1 MKSILLVEDNMS
13 LNRGI
18 QFSLM
23 KEGYNVIATD
33 SMKESQQ
40 KLNKEKVDLIIL
52 DINLPDGNGFDYCL
66 DIRKTSNIPIIFL
79 TALDSE
85 IDVVNSLDMGAD
97 DYITKPFRLRELI
110 SRVNAII
117 RRTSNDCDFNIIQSK
132 DIFFY
137 INEMKI
143 EKHGKEIFLSKTELK
158 LLQYFMKNYQKILS
172 KEQIIESLWNIDG
185 EFINENTVAV
195 NIRRIREKIEEVPS
209 KPEYIQTIRGI
220 GYVWK
225 EGCVRK

>member
-33 SMKESQQ
+33 SIKESQQ

-85 IDVVNSLDMGAD
+85 IDVVNGLDMGAD

-110 SRVNAII
+110 SIVNAII

-132 DIFFY
+132 DIVFY

-172 KEQIIESLWNIDG
+172 KEQIIENLWNIDG

-209 KPEYIQTIRGI
+209 QPEYIQTVRGI

>member
-33 SMKESQQ
+33 SIKESQQ

-85 IDVVNSLDMGAD
+85 IDVVNGLDMGAD

-132 DIFFY
+132 DIVFY

>member
-85 IDVVNSLDMGAD
+85 IDVVNGLDMGAD

>member
-1 MKSILLVEDNMS
+1 MKSILLVEDNIS

-23 KEGYNVIATD
+23 KEGYNVIAID
-33 SMKESQQ
+33 SIKEAQQ
-40 KLNKEKVDLIIL
+40 KLSKEKIDLIIL
-52 DINLPDGNGFDYCL
+52 DVNLPDGNGFDYCL
-66 DIRKTSNIPIIFL
+66 HIRKTSNIPIIFL

-85 IDVVNSLDMGAD
+85 IDMVNGLDMGAD

-117 RRTSNDCDFNIIQSK
+117 RRTSKDSDFNIIQSK
-132 DIFFY
+132 DIVFY
-137 INEMKI
+137 INEMKV
-143 EKHGKEIFLSKTELK
+143 EKYEKEIFLSKTELK

-172 KEQIIESLWNIDG
+172 KEQILENLWDIDG

-195 NIRRIREKIEEVPS
+195 NIRRIREKIEEIPS

>member
-85 IDVVNSLDMGAD
+85 IDVVNGLDMGAD

-185 EFINENTVAV
+185 EFINENTIAV

>member
-33 SMKESQQ
+33 SMKEYQQ

-79 TALDSE
+79 TSLDSE
-85 IDVVNSLDMGAD
+85 IDVVNGLDMGAD

>member
-33 SMKESQQ
+33 SIKESQQ

-66 DIRKTSNIPIIFL
+66 DIIKTSNIPIIFL

-85 IDVVNSLDMGAD
+85 IDVVNGLDMGAD

-110 SRVNAII
+110 SIVNAII

-132 DIFFY
+132 DIVFY

-172 KEQIIESLWNIDG
+172 KEQIIENLWNIDG

-209 KPEYIQTIRGI
+209 QPEYIQTIRGI

>member
-40 KLNKEKVDLIIL
+40 KLKKEKVDLIIL

-85 IDVVNSLDMGAD
+85 IDVVNGLDMGAD

>member
-33 SMKESQQ
+33 SIKESQQ

-85 IDVVNSLDMGAD
+85 IDVVNGLDMGAD

-110 SRVNAII
+110 SIVNAII

-132 DIFFY
+132 DIVFY

-172 KEQIIESLWNIDG
+172 KEQIIENLWNIDG

-209 KPEYIQTIRGI
+209 QPEYIQTIRGI

>member
-1 MKSILLVEDNMS
+1 
-13 LNRGI
+13 
-18 QFSLM
+18 
-23 KEGYNVIATD
+23 
-33 SMKESQQ
+33 
-40 KLNKEKVDLIIL
+40 L

-85 IDVVNSLDMGAD
+85 IDVVNGLDMGAD

-132 DIFFY
+132 DIVFY

>member
-33 SMKESQQ
+33 SIKESQQ

-66 DIRKTSNIPIIFL
+66 DIRKTSNISIIFL

-85 IDVVNSLDMGAD
+85 IDVVNGLDMGAD

-132 DIFFY
+132 DIVFY

-172 KEQIIESLWNIDG
+172 KEQIIENLWNIDG

>member
-1 MKSILLVEDNMS
+1 
-13 LNRGI
+13 
-18 QFSLM
+18 
-23 KEGYNVIATD
+23 
-33 SMKESQQ
+33 
-40 KLNKEKVDLIIL
+40 
-52 DINLPDGNGFDYCL
+52 
-66 DIRKTSNIPIIFL
+66 
-79 TALDSE
+79 
-85 IDVVNSLDMGAD
+85 
-97 DYITKPFRLRELI
+97 
-110 SRVNAII
+110 
-117 RRTSNDCDFNIIQSK
+117 
-132 DIFFY
+132 
-137 INEMKI
+137 MKI

>member
-85 IDVVNSLDMGAD
+85 IDVVNGLDMGAD

-143 EKHGKEIFLSKTELK
+143 EKHRKEIFLSKTELK

>member
-33 SMKESQQ
+33 SIKESQQ

-85 IDVVNSLDMGAD
+85 IDVVNGLDMGAD

-132 DIFFY
+132 DIVFY

-172 KEQIIESLWNIDG
+172 KEQIIENLWNIDG

>member
-33 SMKESQQ
+33 SIKESQQ

-85 IDVVNSLDMGAD
+85 IDVVNGLDMGAD

-117 RRTSNDCDFNIIQSK
+117 RRTSNDCDFNIIQSR
-132 DIFFY
+132 DIVFY

>member
-23 KEGYNVIATD
+23 KERYNVIATD
-33 SMKESQQ
+33 SIKESQQ

-85 IDVVNSLDMGAD
+85 IDVVNGLDMGAD

-132 DIFFY
+132 DIVFY

>member
-1 MKSILLVEDNMS
+1 MRSILLVEDNMS

-33 SMKESQQ
+33 SIKESQQ

-85 IDVVNSLDMGAD
+85 IDVVNGLDMGAD

-132 DIFFY
+132 DIVFY

>member
-33 SMKESQQ
+33 SIKESQQ

-85 IDVVNSLDMGAD
+85 IDVVNGLDMGAD

-110 SRVNAII
+110 LRVNAII

-132 DIFFY
+132 DIVFY

-172 KEQIIESLWNIDG
+172 KEQIIENLWNIDG

-209 KPEYIQTIRGI
+209 QPEYIQTVRGI

>member
-23 KEGYNVIATD
+23 KERYNVIATD
-33 SMKESQQ
+33 SIKESQQ

-85 IDVVNSLDMGAD
+85 IDVVNGLDMGAD

-132 DIFFY
+132 DIVFY

-172 KEQIIESLWNIDG
+172 KEQIIENLWNIDG

-195 NIRRIREKIEEVPS
+195 NVRRIREKIEEVPS

>member
-85 IDVVNSLDMGAD
+85 IDVVNGLDMGAD

-110 SRVNAII
+110 SRINAII

>member
-66 DIRKTSNIPIIFL
+66 DIRKTSNIP
-79 TALDSE
+79 
-85 IDVVNSLDMGAD
+85 
-97 DYITKPFRLRELI
+97 
-110 SRVNAII
+110 
-117 RRTSNDCDFNIIQSK
+117 
-132 DIFFY
+132 
-137 INEMKI
+137 
-143 EKHGKEIFLSKTELK
+143 
-158 LLQYFMKNYQKILS
+158 
-172 KEQIIESLWNIDG
+172 
-185 EFINENTVAV
+185 
-195 NIRRIREKIEEVPS
+195 
-209 KPEYIQTIRGI
+209 
-220 GYVWK
+220 
-225 EGCVRK
+225 

>member
-79 TALDSE
+79 TSLDSE
-85 IDVVNSLDMGAD
+85 IDVVNGLDMGAD

>member
-1 MKSILLVEDNMS
+1 MKSTLLVEDNMS

-33 SMKESQQ
+33 SIKESQQ

-117 RRTSNDCDFNIIQSK
+117 RRASNDCDFNIIQSK
-132 DIFFY
+132 DIVFY

-172 KEQIIESLWNIDG
+172 IED
-185 EFINENTVAV
+185 
-195 NIRRIREKIEEVPS
+195 
-209 KPEYIQTIRGI
+209 
-220 GYVWK
+220 
-225 EGCVRK
+225 